1 MGKPMTT
8 AYLIL
13 AHHQPR
19 HLARLIR
26 ALDGEDVFFFVH
38 IDRKSKPDDFLDIL
52 PFQDN
57 VIVVKDR
64 VRVHRFD
71 FSQVKAALAT
81 LSAASEF
88 GAGFDRYC
96 LLSGS
101 DFPIK
106 SNAEIRSALGSKTQF
121 IRIDAEAIPQKYH
134 LGYGSSRFPF
144 GALRGRLRRLLY
156 ALPGRAYKKM
166 PIYGGSQWWALTGEC
181 AAYILRFVRDNADY
195 VRYMRFTPVA
205 DETFFHSIVKASPF
219 SPDISHDFER
229 GGDPRAFVKSPDHGC
244 HYIDW
249 DPARAV
255 LPKVLGLEDLGKLA
269 RSPAL
274 FARKFQERESSA
286 LLNELERLTGRR
298 AAR

>member
-1 MGKPMTT
+1 MTT

-19 HLARLIR
+19 HSARLIR
-26 ALDGEDVFFFVH
+26 ALDGEDVFFFIH
-38 IDRKSKPDDFLDIL
+38 IDRKSNLDDFLDIL

-57 VIVVKDR
+57 VIIVKDP

-71 FSQVKAALAT
+71 FSQVKAALMA
-81 LSAASEF
+81 LEAASEF

-106 SNAEIRSALGSKTQF
+106 SNAEIRSALDSKTQF
-121 IRIDAEAIPQKYH
+121 IRIDARAIPQKFH
-134 LGYGSSRFPF
+134 LGYGSPRFPL
-144 GALRGRLRRLLY
+144 GALRGRLRRLLH
-156 ALPGRAYKKM
+156 ALPGRTYKKM
-166 PIYGGSQWWALTGEC
+166 PLYRGSQWWALTGEC
-181 AAYILRFVRDNADY
+181 AAHVLRFVRDNADY

-229 GGDPRAFVKSPDHGC
+229 RGDPRALLKSPEHGC

-249 DPARAV
+249 DPSRTV
-255 LPKVLGLEDLGKLA
+255 LPKVLDLEDLGKLA

-286 LLNELERLTGRR
+286 LLDELERLTGRR
-298 AAR
+298 PSG